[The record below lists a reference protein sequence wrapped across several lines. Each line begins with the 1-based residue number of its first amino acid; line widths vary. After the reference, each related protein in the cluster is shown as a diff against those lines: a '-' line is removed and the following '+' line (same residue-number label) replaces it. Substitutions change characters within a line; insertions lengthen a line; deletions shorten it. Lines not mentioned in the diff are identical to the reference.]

1 MRFTSLT
8 AIAFGPFKDRRI
20 DLAPG
25 MTIVGGPN
33 GAGKSSWHAALYA
46 GLCGMRRGGG
56 VRREDSDFADR
67 HRPWGDEHWATV
79 TEIVRDN
86 GQRVELRYDFDGRV
100 DCSATDLDFGWDL
113 SGEIISDG
121 MPDGSKFVG
130 LDRQTFIR
138 TACVGQAEILDVV
151 HSAGELQEYLQRAA
165 ASADRDATASKALS
179 TIKEFS
185 AEFVGVDR
193 KNSTKPLRAAKE
205 ALESRKAE
213 LAAAHEA
220 HERYLGLLGERDRL
234 NDEAQKLERES
245 ALADALATRAEAQ
258 ALAAKVTT
266 AKSLSAELGS
276 DRPANLEDDQELADD
291 VASVLSR
298 LRDFPDATVRGE
310 DPSALRAELAALPQ
324 RVEGETTPD
333 PAILDTHRSLAEA
346 EAASAEHTL
355 HKRAPVEQSPI
366 AVKSPASAARWLW
379 PIAGL
384 AFAGAIASLFL
395 YKPIFTAAMVGALVL
410 LSVLLVLEL
419 GRTTVPTT
427 AEAQDSAETAGW
439 ESRAKQ
445 HQKEIQRLQKAL
457 RSAFESRGYPATN
470 NLAVLYKQYVDD
482 CATRN
487 KNAAQL
493 ARKPDLE
500 RRLET
505 AESLE
510 RQHADYSKRRAELD
524 KKLGEVAHR
533 CGVSGTGEELF
544 AGLRDWQKERTNRL
558 RQVRGTIAKWEELRG
573 LLHGGTLDS
582 LESEALTKARE
593 SDDLIALV
601 APGELEAF
609 ELPNGTPSTQDLRL
623 LRESATAARSAAQ
636 WQSGELDP
644 IARALPNV
652 AEAKEALSQAG
663 AELERLER
671 LRETLATA
679 QEFLE
684 RAQET
689 VHRNI
694 APVLVATLEKWL
706 PLVTNGL
713 YKRATVDP
721 ETLNVRVRG
730 ENGEWRDATLLSHG
744 TAEQIYLLLRIAMV
758 DHLTKGAAETCPLLL
773 DDVTAHC
780 DEMRTAAI
788 LNLLHGIS
796 EERQVIV
803 FSQQSSV
810 LTWAAANLDP
820 ERDRMEILDETLIR
834 A

>member
-1 MRFTSLT
+1 MRFRSLT

-20 DLAPG
+20 ELAPG

-56 VRREDSDFADR
+56 LRREDSDFADR
-67 HRPWGDEHWATV
+67 HRPWGDDHWATV
-79 TEIVRDN
+79 AEIVRDN

-100 DCSATDLDFGWDL
+100 ECSATDLDFGWDL
-113 SGEIISDG
+113 SGEIISEG

-130 LDRQTFIR
+130 LDRKTFIR

-165 ASADRDATASKALS
+165 ASADRDATASKALGA
-179 TIKEFS
+179 IKEFT
-185 AEFVGVDR
+185 AEFVGLDR

-213 LAAAHEA
+213 LASAQEGHEQ
-220 HERYLGLLGERDRL
+220 YLTLLAERDRL
-234 NDEAQKLERES
+234 KDEAQRLEREC
-245 ALADALATRAEAQ
+245 ALGDALAIRAEAQ
-258 ALAAKVTT
+258 VLAAKLAT

-276 DRPANLEDDQELADD
+276 DRPANFEDDQELADD

-298 LRDFPDATVRGE
+298 HRDFPDATVRGE
-310 DPSALRAELAALPQ
+310 DSSALRAELAALPQ
-324 RVEGETTPD
+324 RVDGETTPD
-333 PAILDTHRSLAEA
+333 PAILDAHRSLAEA

-355 HKRAPVEQSPI
+355 HKRAPGEQSQI
-366 AVKSPASAARWLW
+366 TVKSPAPAARWLW
-379 PIAGL
+379 PVAGL
-384 AFAGAIASLFL
+384 AFAGAIASLFF
-395 YKPIFTAAMVGALVL
+395 YRPIFTAVMVGALVL

-427 AEAQDSAETAGW
+427 TEVQESAEAAGW

-445 HQKEIQRLQKAL
+445 HQKEIARLQKAL
-457 RSAFESRGYPATN
+457 RGAFESRGYPVTN
-470 NLAVLYKQYVDD
+470 NLAILYKQYVND

-487 KNAAQL
+487 KHAAQL

-510 RQHADYSKRRAELD
+510 RQHAEYSARRAELTKQLED
-524 KKLGEVAHR
+524 VAHR
-533 CGVSGTGEELF
+533 CGVAGSGEQLF
-544 AGLRDWQKERTNRL
+544 AGLRDWQRERTDRL

-573 LLHGGTLDS
+573 ILHGRTLDS
-582 LESEALTKARE
+582 LESEVLTKARE
-593 SDDLIALV
+593 SGDLIALV
-601 APGELEAF
+601 APGELEGF
-609 ELPNGTPSTQDLRL
+609 ESSKSTPSTQDLRL
-623 LRESATAARSAAQ
+623 LRESATSARSAAER
-636 WQSGELDP
+636 QSGELET
-644 IARALPNV
+644 IARTLPNV

-671 LRETLATA
+671 LRDTLATA

-730 ENGEWRDATLLSHG
+730 ENAEWRDATLLSHG

-780 DEMRTAAI
+780 DEMRTTAI
-788 LNLLHGIS
+788 MNLLHGIS
-796 EERQVIV
+796 QERQVIV
-803 FSQQSSV
+803 FSQQGAV

-820 ERDRMEILDETLIR
+820 ERDRMEILDENLIR